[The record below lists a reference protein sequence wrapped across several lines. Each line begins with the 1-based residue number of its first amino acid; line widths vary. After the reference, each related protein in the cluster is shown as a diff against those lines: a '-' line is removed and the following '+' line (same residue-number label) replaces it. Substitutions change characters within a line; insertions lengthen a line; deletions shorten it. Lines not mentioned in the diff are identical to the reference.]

1 MLLVFA
7 SHLFFNVWETN
18 SPWRPCFF
26 ESAEI
31 DTKTETSRVFS
42 TLTHA
47 AGMIQLRLPWLKRR
61 IQEGFKLYGFELDQ
75 MHSIT
80 AFQSLALQESGLGVF
95 GLTKLDDDASLK

>member
-1 MLLVFA
+1 VFFA
-7 SHLFFNVWETN
+7 
-18 SPWRPCFF
+18 
-26 ESAEI
+26 
-31 DTKTETSRVFS
+31 

-80 AFQSLALQESGLGVF
+80 AFQSLALQESGLVF
-95 GLTKLDDDASLK
+95 FVSQNWMMMQASN